1 MQPLQRRGIAANG
14 PITQSRALV
23 RANYDHLAPT
33 KPNEET
39 VMNCCDD
46 YGDCQQGRDCPVR
59 NATTRTY
66 PRTLREAFPHAPN
79 ALFEQESERGWTIFV
94 YIVGF
99 VTGFVAAR
107 IFM

>member
-1 MQPLQRRGIAANG
+1 
-14 PITQSRALV
+14 
-23 RANYDHLAPT
+23 
-33 KPNEET
+33 
-39 VMNCCDD
+39 MNCCDD

-66 PRTLREAFPHAPN
+66 PRTLREAFPYAPN

-99 VTGFVAAR
+99 VTGFVAAL
-107 IFM
+107 ILL